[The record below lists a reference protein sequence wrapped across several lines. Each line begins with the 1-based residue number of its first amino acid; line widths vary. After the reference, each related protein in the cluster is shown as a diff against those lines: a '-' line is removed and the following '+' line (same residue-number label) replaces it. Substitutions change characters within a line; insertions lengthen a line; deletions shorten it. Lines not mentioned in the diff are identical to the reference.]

1 MNVTATLFGQ
11 LITFAVLVW
20 FVMRF
25 LWEPMTKMLAE
36 RSKRIADGL
45 AAGERGRHEL
55 HLAEQRAK
63 ERLLEAKHEAAEIVN
78 HANKRAEEIIE
89 EAKLKAQAEG
99 QRQLDAANAEIAQEA
114 NRARTHL
121 REQFAEVVM
130 MAAEKVL
137 ERELSAQTHSE
148 FVEKMAERI

>member
-11 LITFAVLVW
+11 VLTFAVLVW
-20 FVMRF
+20 FVMHF
-25 LWEPMTKMLAE
+25 LWEPMTKMLAD
-36 RSKRIADGL
+36 RTRRIADGL

-63 ERLLEAKHEAAEIVN
+63 ERLVEAKQDAAEIIG

-99 QRQLDAANAEIAQEA
+99 QRQLDAATAEIEQET
-114 NRARTHL
+114 NRAREHL

-130 MAAEKVL
+130 MTAEKIL
-137 ERELSAQTHSE
+137 ERELNTESHAE
-148 FVEKMAERI
+148 FVAKMAKRI